1 MYFSTPVKVPA
12 VSGKIVR
19 KKQGACT
26 YVLFET
32 ERVYDPKRRFNV
44 PKRVI
49 IGKLLS
55 DGEDDLMLPNERFL
69 KHFPDAQL
77 SPSDPPS
84 KRSGTPSQPSS
95 RSTGSTSCLKR
106 LSATRPASFLI
117 SRPT

>member
-1 MYFSTPVKVPA
+1 MYFSPPVKVPA

-55 DGEDDLMLPNERFL
+55 DGEDDLMLPNVNFQRF
-69 KHFPDAQL
+69 
-77 SPSDPPS
+77 S
-84 KRSGTPSQPSS
+84 TPYP
-95 RSTGSTSCLKR
+95 RV
-106 LSATRPASFLI
+106 A
-117 SRPT
+117 

>member
-44 PKRVI
+44 PK
-49 IGKLLS
+49 
-55 DGEDDLMLPNERFL
+55 
-69 KHFPDAQL
+69 
-77 SPSDPPS
+77 
-84 KRSGTPSQPSS
+84 
-95 RSTGSTSCLKR
+95 
-106 LSATRPASFLI
+106 
-117 SRPT
+117 

>member
-44 PKRVI
+44 P
-49 IGKLLS
+49 
-55 DGEDDLMLPNERFL
+55 NE
-69 KHFPDAQL
+69 
-77 SPSDPPS
+77 
-84 KRSGTPSQPSS
+84 SS
-95 RSTGSTSCLKR
+95 S
-106 LSATRPASFLI
+106 ASFFPMARTI
-117 SRPT
+117 